1 MKVLRRTILFDL
13 FKGFDLLI
21 MGISLLTTSKLS
33 VLKLDIKTIISVSAF
48 LLAGHLCL
56 KNTGAYNSRRFRSF
70 KSEIKSC
77 LYTTIFSS
85 ITLLV
90 TGTLF
95 KLEFNTTH
103 TIALYITTCF
113 LLLMLNRLILYFL
126 MELAIIFG
134 RNLRTVFIA
143 GTNKRAMILAKE
155 LPKLGYI
162 IKGFIDD
169 RWRIKPSNDIPLITD
184 YQKALREN
192 HVDEVIICLPL
203 KTEYSKIQE
212 IINTTEEQGILTRLS
227 TNLFDLKIAKAKIE
241 HLNDTPLLTLY
252 SGNMYRKM
260 SLVKEIIDTSLALIC
275 LLLLLPLFLI
285 IIVTIKLSSKGPVF
299 FLQNR
304 LGMNKKLFKVIKF
317 RTMIPNAEI
326 KLKDIEHLNE
336 RKGEATFKIKN
347 DPRVTP
353 IGKILRKFSLDELPQ
368 LINVLKGDMSMVGPR
383 PLPVRDYSNFQEDW
397 QRRRFSVKPGIT
409 CLWQISGRDNIDFE
423 TWMELDNQYIDNW
436 SILLDLKILLK
447 TIPAVISGHGAS

>member
-1 MKVLRRTILFDL
+1 
-13 FKGFDLLI
+13 
-21 MGISLLTTSKLS
+21 
-33 VLKLDIKTIISVSAF
+33 
-48 LLAGHLCL
+48 
-56 KNTGAYNSRRFRSF
+56 
-70 KSEIKSC
+70 
-77 LYTTIFSS
+77 
-85 ITLLV
+85 
-90 TGTLF
+90 
-95 KLEFNTTH
+95 
-103 TIALYITTCF
+103 
-113 LLLMLNRLILYFL
+113 